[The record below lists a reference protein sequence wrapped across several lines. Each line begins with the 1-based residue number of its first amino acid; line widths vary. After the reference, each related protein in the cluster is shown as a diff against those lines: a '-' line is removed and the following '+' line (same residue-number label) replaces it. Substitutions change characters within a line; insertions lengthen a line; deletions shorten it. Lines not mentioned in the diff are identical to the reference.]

1 MARQGTGSGALGRC
15 GVREAAQRR
24 RPVRQTGCVASP
36 VIDEG
41 YFPRGRSVLR
51 QVHEERL
58 VGLFFG
64 QRALAIGALQPVNYT
79 GTSQSTGG
87 RERPFRRLVRTA
99 NDFEA
104 IFFGTRAD
112 ADRVLAKV
120 HKLHQRVQGELPAD
134 AGPFP
139 AGTRYDAFD
148 PELMLWTVAVSAES
162 ALYFYELF
170 VRRLSA
176 GERDAFWQDYVR
188 FGELFGMPRAVAPP
202 TYAAFSEWWDAKLAS
217 DEMHLTDEARRTGR
231 FVALEIPMPAA
242 NQPAKRLH
250 DLVMLGSFPP
260 RVRELYG
267 LSWSPAQAR
276 AFPFA
281 VATLRGLRAV
291 APASVRH
298 GSCARS
304 FALVEKTERDRLAR
318 GKPTPQLPPLPDSS
332 RGRAAAA
339 QALAAATTAS
349 AGSASEPSGAAN

>member
-1 MARQGTGSGALGRC
+1 MASSGS
-15 GVREAAQRR
+15 
-24 RPVRQTGCVASP
+24 
-36 VIDEG
+36 DDG
-41 YFPRGRSVLR
+41 YFPQATSVLR
-51 QVHEERL
+51 RVHDERL

-104 IFFGTRAD
+104 IFFGSRAE

-120 HKLHQRVQGELPAD
+120 QRLHLRVHGELPED

-139 AGTRYDAFD
+139 AGTSYSAFD
-148 PELMLWTVAVSAES
+148 PELMLWTVAVTAES

-170 VRRLSA
+170 VRPLSA
-176 GERDAFWQDYVR
+176 SERDAFWQDYVR

-202 TYAAFSEWWDAKLAS
+202 TYAAFLAWWDAKLAG
-217 DEMHLTDEARRTGR
+217 DEMYLTDEARRTGA
-231 FVALEIPMPAA
+231 FVALEIPMPWI
-242 NQPAKRLH
+242 NQPAKKLH
-250 DLVMLGSFPP
+250 DLVMLGSLPP

-267 LSWSPAQAR
+267 MPWSAAQAR
-276 AFPFA
+276 AFPLA
-281 VATLRGLRAV
+281 VATLRGMRGV
-291 APASVRH
+291 APASVRQ

-304 FALVEKTERDRLAR
+304 FALVEQTERQRIER
-318 GKPTPQLPPLPDSS
+318 GKPTPQLPPLPSSS

-339 QALAAATTAS
+339 QELAAATSAS
-349 AGSASEPSGAAN
+349 AGSASEPSGAV

>member
-1 MARQGTGSGALGRC
+1 M
-15 GVREAAQRR
+15 
-24 RPVRQTGCVASP
+24 
-36 VIDEG
+36 
-41 YFPRGRSVLR
+41 LR
-51 QVHEERL
+51 AVHEERL

-104 IFFGTRAD
+104 IYFGTRAE

-120 HKLHQRVQGELPAD
+120 RKLHERVRGELTHD

-139 AGTRYDAFD
+139 AGTPYDAFD
-148 PELMLWTVAVSAES
+148 PELMLWTVAVTAES
-162 ALYFYELF
+162 ALYFHELF
-170 VRRLSA
+170 VRRLTDA
-176 GERDAFWQDYVR
+176 ERDAFWLDYVR

-202 TYAAFSEWWDAKLAS
+202 TYAAFRSWWDGKLAS
-217 DEMHLTDEARRTGR
+217 DEMHLTDEARRTGS
-231 FVALEIPMPAA
+231 FVAFEIPMPRA
-242 NQPAKRLH
+242 NQAAKRVH
-250 DLVMLGSFPP
+250 DLVMLGSLPP

-276 AFPFA
+276 AFPLA
-281 VATLRGLRAV
+281 VAALRGMRML
-291 APASVRH
+291 APASVRR

-304 FALVEKTERDRLAR
+304 FALVEATERRRLER
-318 GKPTPQLPPLPDSS
+318 GEPTPQLPPLPASS

-339 QALAAATTAS
+339 AQAS
-349 AGSASEPSGAAN
+349 AQATSATAGIASEPSGAA

>member
-1 MARQGTGSGALGRC
+1 MS
-15 GVREAAQRR
+15 
-24 RPVRQTGCVASP
+24 
-36 VIDEG
+36 DDG
-41 YFPRGRSVLR
+41 YFPRGSSVLR

-64 QRALAIGALQPVNYT
+64 QRALAIGALQPLNYT

-104 IFFGTRAD
+104 IFFGTRAE

-120 HKLHQRVQGELPAD
+120 DKLHRRVRGELTRD
-134 AGPFP
+134 AGPFA
-139 AGTRYDAFD
+139 AGTPYDAFD

-170 VRRLSA
+170 VRRLSDA
-176 GERDAFWQDYVR
+176 ERDAFWSDYVR

-202 TYAAFSEWWDAKLAS
+202 TYAAFRAWWDAKLAS

-231 FVALEIPMPAA
+231 FVALKIPMPAA
-242 NQPAKRLH
+242 NQPAKRVH

-267 LSWSPAQAR
+267 LSLSPAQAR

-281 VATLRGLRAV
+281 VAMLRGLRAL
-291 APASVRH
+291 APDTLRR

-304 FALVEKTERDRLAR
+304 FALVEATERRRIER
-318 GKPTPQLPPLPDSS
+318 GRPTPQLPPLP
-332 RGRAAAA
+332 RRQAPAEATRARP
-339 QALAAATTAS
+339 
-349 AGSASEPSGAAN
+349 GSASEPSAAA

>member
-1 MARQGTGSGALGRC
+1 MARQATGSAALGP
-15 GVREAAQRR
+15 VSSREAAPRR
-24 RPVRQTGCVASP
+24 RAVVQTGCMASSALE
-36 VIDEG
+36 EG

-51 QVHEERL
+51 QVQEQRL

-104 IFFGTRAD
+104 IFFGTRAE
-112 ADRVLAKV
+112 ADRVLRKV
-120 HKLHQRVQGELPAD
+120 HKLHRHVRGELAED

-139 AGTRYDAFD
+139 AGTPYDAFE
-148 PELMLWTVAVSAES
+148 PELMLWTVAVTAES

-170 VRRLSA
+170 VRRLSDW
-176 GERDAFWQDYVR
+176 ERDAFWLDYVR

-202 TYAAFSEWWDAKLAS
+202 TYAAFRAWWDRKLAS
-217 DEMHLTDEARRTGR
+217 DEMHLTKEARRTGR
-231 FVALEIPMPAA
+231 FVALEIPMPRV
-242 NQPAKRLH
+242 NQPAKRIH
-250 DLVMLGSFPP
+250 DLVMLGSLPP

-267 LSWSPAQAR
+267 LSWSSAQAR
-276 AFPFA
+276 AFPLA
-281 VATLRGLRAV
+281 VVVLRSLHALAPEPVRA
-291 APASVRH
+291 

-304 FALVEKTERDRLAR
+304 FALVEATERGRIEC
-318 GKPTPQLPPLPDSS
+318 GEPTPQLPPLPTSS

-339 QALAAATTAS
+339 QASAAATRATA
-349 AGSASEPSGAAN
+349 GIASEPSDAA

>member
-1 MARQGTGSGALGRC
+1 MAS
-15 GVREAAQRR
+15 
-24 RPVRQTGCVASP
+24 CVP
-36 VIDEG
+36 DDG
-41 YFPRGRSVLR
+41 YFPRSTSVLR
-51 QVHEERL
+51 RVHEERL

-104 IFFGTRAD
+104 IFFGTRAE

-120 HKLHQRVQGELPAD
+120 HKLHQRVRGELTED

-139 AGTRYDAFD
+139 AGTPYSAFD
-148 PELMLWTVAVSAES
+148 PELMLWTVAVTAES

-170 VRRLSA
+170 VRPLSA

-188 FGELFGMPRAVAPP
+188 FGELFGMPREVAPP
-202 TYAAFSEWWDAKLAS
+202 TYAAFRTWWDAKLAS

-231 FVALEIPMPAA
+231 FVALKIPMPGA
-242 NQPAKRLH
+242 NQPAKQLH

-260 RVRELYG
+260 HVRELYG
-267 LSWSPAQAR
+267 LSWSAAQAR
-276 AFPFA
+276 AFPLA
-281 VATLRGLRAV
+281 VATLRGLRAL
-291 APASVRH
+291 APASVRT

-304 FALVEKTERDRLAR
+304 FALVEATERDRLRR

-332 RGRAAAA
+332 RGRA
-339 QALAAATTAS
+339 QALAAATSATAGSDSAPPAS
-349 AGSASEPSGAAN
+349 ANGAVASAIRSSRSAR

>member
-1 MARQGTGSGALGRC
+1 MASDA
-15 GVREAAQRR
+15 
-24 RPVRQTGCVASP
+24 
-36 VIDEG
+36 IDEG

-51 QVHEERL
+51 MVHEERL

-104 IFFGTRAD
+104 IFFGTRAE

-120 HKLHQRVQGELPAD
+120 HTMHTRVRGELPED

-170 VRRLSA
+170 VRRLSD
-176 GERDAFWQDYVR
+176 GERDAFWRDYVR
-188 FGELFGMPRAVAPP
+188 FGELFGMPREVAPP
-202 TYAAFSEWWDAKLAS
+202 TYAAFAAWWDAKLAS
-217 DEMHLTDEARRTGR
+217 EEMHLTDEARRTGR
-231 FVALEIPMPAA
+231 FVALKIPMPAA
-242 NQPAKRLH
+242 NQLAKRVH

-267 LSWSPAQAR
+267 LSLSPAQAR
-276 AFPFA
+276 AFPLA
-281 VATLRGLRAV
+281 VALLRGLRAV
-291 APASVRH
+291 APAPARR

-304 FALVEKTERDRLAR
+304 FALVEKTERERIAR
-318 GKPTPQLPPLPDSS
+318 GKPTPQLPPLP
-332 RGRAAAA
+332 RRP
-339 QALAAATTAS
+339 QASAVATSAT
-349 AGSASEPSGAAN
+349 AGSASEPSPAA

>member
-1 MARQGTGSGALGRC
+1 MAS
-15 GVREAAQRR
+15 AA
-24 RPVRQTGCVASP
+24 G
-36 VIDEG
+36 DEG
-41 YFPRGRSVLR
+41 YFPSGSSVLR

-64 QRALAIGALQPVNYT
+64 QRALTIGALHPVNYT

-104 IFFGTRAD
+104 IFFGTRAE

-120 HKLHQRVQGELPAD
+120 RKLHERVRGSLGRD

-139 AGTRYDAFD
+139 AGTPYDALD
-148 PELMLWTVAVSAES
+148 PELMLWTAAVSFES

-170 VRRLSA
+170 VRPLSA
-176 GERDAFWQDYVR
+176 WERDAFWLDYVR

-202 TYAAFSEWWDAKLAS
+202 TYAAFRAWWDAKLAGE
-217 DEMHLTDEARRTGR
+217 EMHLTDEARRTGA
-231 FVALEIPMPAA
+231 FVAFEIPMPWV

-250 DLVMLGSFPP
+250 DLVMLGSLPP

-276 AFPFA
+276 AFPLA
-281 VATLRGLRAV
+281 VATLRGLRAL
-291 APASVRH
+291 APASLRR
-298 GSCARS
+298 GSCRRS
-304 FALVEKTERDRLAR
+304 FALVEATERHRIER
-318 GKPTPQLPPLPDSS
+318 GRPTPQLPPLP
-332 RGRAAAA
+332 RPQATAAAA
-339 QALAAATTAS
+339 SATAGIAS
-349 AGSASEPSGAAN
+349 APPSAANGAVAVASRSSRSAR